1 MCGIAGVI
9 SQQNL
14 DQELKRQADAMLA
27 AMVHRG
33 PDGNGVY
40 SNDHMFLGMRRL
52 SIIDLQGGWQPLY
65 NEDRSLALVA
75 NGEIYNYVELRELL
89 ERDGHKFQ
97 TGSDCETILHLY
109 EDHGTECLAG
119 LRGMFAFAL
128 WDLKRQRLF
137 IARDR
142 LGEKPLYLHE
152 NPGRVVFAS
161 ELQAM
166 VRGGVVPLEPEP
178 AAIDHFFHYQYVPEP
193 GTMLKGVRKLP
204 AGCFLTVD
212 LPSWR
217 INQQRY
223 WSLDAS
229 PPLPGDPVAHVRGQ
243 LEEIGKL
250 IIRADVPVGV
260 ALSGG
265 LDSSLIAALA
275 VRHSSRKLQA
285 FCVGYA
291 DRPDSDERADARQF
305 ADYLGMPFNEVVL
318 SAANIVDAFPGLV
331 VAADDPI
338 ADIAGFGYFSVM
350 RAARQ
355 AGVPVML
362 QGQGGDE
369 LFWGYDWVRKAVRL
383 SQLKAKL
390 LAGGVGAW
398 PDYWR
403 NELPEAWDFHST
415 RRWLKKAA
423 GLQPAMRNILA
434 HRRQPRDQFVFYD
447 LTPEFKTAQRLTPHL
462 YTDSFQRQLP
472 AEDPASFFTRADGWD
487 NVEVAITKLIC
498 EIYLSENGIAQGDR
512 LSMASSVELRLPLID
527 YRLVETVIGL
537 RKQTPDAAGSPKG
550 LLRQAAAGILPEWVM
565 KRRKRG
571 FAPPAQ
577 AWRDELERKYGDA
590 LPRGFL
596 VEKGILSHEAVVRLM
611 REPKPD
617 APASNFRFQLLLLE
631 HWFQGMGRGAQTI

>member
-1 MCGIAGVI
+1 MCGIAGII

-14 DQELKRQADAMLA
+14 DEELKRQADALLA

-33 PDGNGVY
+33 PDGKGVY
-40 SNDHMFLGMRRL
+40 ADDHVFLGMRRL

-65 NEDRSLALVA
+65 NEDRTLALVA
-75 NGEIYNYVELRELL
+75 NGEIYNYVELREPL
-89 ERDGHKFQ
+89 ERAGHKFQ

-109 EDHGTECLAG
+109 EDLGAECLTK

-152 NPGRVVFAS
+152 QPGRVVFSS

-166 VRGGVVPLEPEP
+166 VRAGVVPLEPEP

-204 AGCFLTVD
+204 AGCFLTID
-212 LPSWR
+212 LPSWHVH
-217 INQQRY
+217 QQRY
-223 WSLDAS
+223 WNLDAA
-229 PPLPGDPVAHVRGQ
+229 PALPGDPVEHVRAQ

-275 VRHSSRKLQA
+275 ARHSSRKLQA
-285 FCVGYA
+285 FSVGYA
-291 DRPDSDERADARQF
+291 ARPESDERADARQF
-305 ADYLGMPFNEVVL
+305 ADYLGMPFHEVVL
-318 SAANIVDAFPGLV
+318 SAADLVNIFPKLV

-338 ADIAGFGYFSVM
+338 ADMAAFGYFSVM
-350 RAARQ
+350 HAARE

-383 SQLKAKL
+383 SQLKAQL
-390 LAGGVGAW
+390 HRNGAGAW
-398 PDYWR
+398 PAYWR
-403 NELPEAWDFHST
+403 NELPEAGDFHSI

-423 GLQPAMRNILA
+423 GLQPAFRNIRA
-434 HRRQPRDQFVFYD
+434 HHRQPRNQFVFYD
-447 LTPEFKTAQRLTPHL
+447 LTPEFKTAQRLTPRL
-462 YTDSFQRQLP
+462 YTESFRRQLP
-472 AEDPASFFTRADGWD
+472 AEGPASFFTNLDGWD
-487 NVEVAITKLIC
+487 NVEVAITKLIF
-498 EIYLSENGIAQGDR
+498 ETYLSENGIAQGDR

-537 RKQTPDAAGSPKG
+537 RKQTPDVTGPPKG
-550 LLRQAAAGILPEWVM
+550 LLRQAAAGILPDWVM
-565 KRRKRG
+565 TRRKRG

-577 AWRDELERKYGDA
+577 AWRDELERKYGDT

-596 VEKGILSHEAVVRLM
+596 VEKGILSHEEVARLM

-617 APASNFRFQLLLLE
+617 APTSNFRFQLLLLE
-631 HWFQGMGRGAQTI
+631 HWFQGMGRGAQTT